1 MLIYNKNDKKRRLT
15 LGLDL
20 DGTSGDFHT
29 SFRNVL
35 IEHQG
40 FDLDRIPVETPAI
53 YSYIDAGC
61 FPDLDTFKIALHA
74 ATHQGVYYQMTPY
87 EGLRENIIAL
97 TEEGVGIRVIT
108 SRPDD
113 ALNDTIGWLE
123 DVAQI
128 PYDTIFITD
137 EKTKVEADIYLDDMP
152 KHINNF
158 RNVGKRAVIYNQPYN
173 TDLDGERVSAWSEV
187 PDTLLARITA

>member
-1 MLIYNKNDKKRRLT
+1 MLIYNKNKKKRRLT

-61 FPDLDTFKIALHA
+61 FPDLDTFTTALHA

-87 EGLRENIIAL
+87 EGLRENILAL
-97 TEEGVGIRVIT
+97 TEEGIGIRVIT

-113 ALNDTIGWLE
+113 ALDDTIGWLE

-158 RNVGKRAVIYNQPYN
+158 RNAGKRAVIYNQPYN